1 MSRQSS
7 DTPHY
12 AVYSPTSTLKHGE
25 SNQYLLENLCGYD
38 DDGYDDAVIAHELG
52 HYVRTI
58 GAHIVSLRKK
68 PGDPGKK
75 IVTV

>member
-25 SNQYLLENLCGYD
+25 SNRYLLENLCGYN
-38 DDGYDDAVIAHELG
+38 DDGYDDG
-52 HYVRTI
+52 FDRTI
-58 GAHIVSLRKK
+58 GAH
-68 PGDPGKK
+68 
-75 IVTV
+75 TV

>member
-25 SNQYLLENLCGYD
+25 SNRYLLENLCSYD
-38 DDGYDDAVIAHELG
+38 YDGFD
-52 HYVRTI
+52 RTI
-58 GAHIVSLRKK
+58 GAHTVWRRKK

>member
-25 SNQYLLENLCGYD
+25 SNKYVLENLCGYD
-38 DDGYDDAVIAHELG
+38 DDGFDG
-52 HYVRTI
+52 TI
-58 GAHIVSLRKK
+58 GAHTVQLRKK
-68 PGDPGKK
+68 PGDLGEK
-75 IVTV
+75 IVTVWGMGYRLAD

>member
-25 SNQYLLENLCGYD
+25 SNMY
-38 DDGYDDAVIAHELG
+38 
-52 HYVRTI
+52 
-58 GAHIVSLRKK
+58 LRKK
-68 PGDPGKK
+68 PGDLGEK
-75 IVTV
+75 IVTIWSVSYRFAD